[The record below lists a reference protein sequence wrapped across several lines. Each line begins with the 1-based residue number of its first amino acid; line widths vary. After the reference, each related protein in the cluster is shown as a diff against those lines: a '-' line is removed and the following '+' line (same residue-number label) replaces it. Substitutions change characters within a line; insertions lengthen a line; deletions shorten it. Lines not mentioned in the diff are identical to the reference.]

1 MSLTAFNPKA
11 QDGSVTAPNLLAAA
25 TVIRRQLCDAGF
37 MPTPVGGKRPVL
49 TGWQNKTQTN
59 PDEIELWAG
68 LYPHAVNTG
77 ILTRSTPALD
87 IDVLDPDAADAVEE
101 LIRERCG
108 ERGRISVRFGRAP
121 KRAVLFRT
129 DTPFRKVLARLTA
142 PNGDDKQQL
151 EFLGDGQ
158 QLVARGIH
166 PDTGRPYRWHGGRP
180 GDVHRDELPEV
191 CEGEAQAL
199 FDDAVALLVRDH
211 GYRVSEAL
219 KKRVG
224 PGNQPRVDWSAAA
237 ISEVSA
243 LRNVTMASLV
253 GHLLRRHVDPRITYT
268 LVHAWNAHCCKPPK
282 PVSEV
287 NRTLESVAARE
298 RKRRYGDHHH
308 AFRGSQESGG
318 ASPTGDAEGEKP
330 ARGRHA

>member
-59 PDEIELWAG
+59 PDEIALWAS

-77 ILTRSTPALD
+77 ILTQSAPALD
-87 IDVLDPDAADAVEE
+87 IDVLDAAAADAVEE

-108 ERGRISVRFGRAP
+108 ERGRILVRFGRAP

-129 DTPFRKVLARLTA
+129 NTPFRKVLARLIA
-142 PNGDDKQQL
+142 PSGDDKQQL

-191 CEGEAQAL
+191 CEAEAQAL
-199 FDDAVALLVRDH
+199 VDDAVALLACDY
-211 GYRVSEAL
+211 GYSASEAL
-219 KKRVG
+219 AKRTG
-224 PGNQPRVDWSAAA
+224 RPRVDWHTRALDVVREGSRNDTAARL
-237 ISEVSA
+237 I
-243 LRNVTMASLV
+243 
-253 GHLLRRHVDPRITYT
+253 GHLLRRDVDVYVARQ
-268 LVHAWNAHCCKPPK
+268 LMQDWNSRHCVPPL
-282 PVSEV
+282 PPEEIDCILNSICGAE
-287 NRTLESVAARE
+287 L
-298 RKRRYGDHHH
+298 RR
-308 AFRGSQESGG
+308 RGLSHG
-318 ASPTGDAEGEKP
+318 
-330 ARGRHA
+330 